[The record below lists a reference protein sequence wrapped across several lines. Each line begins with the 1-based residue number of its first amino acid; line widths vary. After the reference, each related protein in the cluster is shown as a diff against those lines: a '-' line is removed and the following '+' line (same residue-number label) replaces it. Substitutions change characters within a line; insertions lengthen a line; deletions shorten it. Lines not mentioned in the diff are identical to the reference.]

1 MTTLYLDR
9 RELSLKQEGRSLVIF
24 ENGSRRGSVPL
35 HLLERVVLRSS
46 VNLDS
51 ALLAHLAEAGV
62 GVLVFGGR
70 YGAKRALV
78 LGDWHNDAARRI
90 GQYRAYGDD
99 EWRRVWSQRLV
110 TLKVKGQARLLQRA
124 LRERPDL
131 RLPLTTAVDR
141 LDGIRTTLSREEA
154 SVERV
159 RGLEGAAAAAYF
171 EGLCPLFPEALA
183 FKGRNRRP
191 PRDPV
196 NAVLSLGYTLL
207 HAEAVLACHAV
218 GLDPLIGFYHELA
231 FGRESLASDLIEA
244 LRPRVDAWAWE
255 RFRARDLRAEDFET
269 NAGACLLGKP
279 GRRTFYATWELFA
292 RGPRRLLRRYA
303 GRLAQR
309 LAERA
314 GEVGDASAAGAPR
327 APLDIGHH
335 AGRNLP

>member
-24 ENGSRRGSVPL
+24 EDGSRRGSVPL

-51 ALLAHLAEAGV
+51 TLLAHLADAGI
-62 GVLVFGGR
+62 GVLIFGGR
-70 YGAKRALV
+70 FGAKRAVV

-90 GQYRAYGDD
+90 GQYQAFGDPH
-99 EWRRVWSQRLV
+99 WRRVWSQRLV

-131 RLPLTTAVDR
+131 RLPLTTALGR
-141 LDGIRTTLSREEA
+141 LDRIRATLA
-154 SVERV
+154 SETVSMERV

-171 EGLCPLFPEALA
+171 EGLCPLFPESLG
-183 FKGRNRRP
+183 FRGRNRRP

-207 HAEAVLACHAV
+207 HAEAVLACHGA

-231 FGRESLASDLIEA
+231 FGRESLASDLIEP

-255 RFRARDLRAEDFET
+255 RFRARELRAEDFET
-269 NAGACLLGKP
+269 TAGACLLAKG
-279 GRRTFYATWELFA
+279 GRRSFYALWEVFA

-303 GRLAQR
+303 GRLARR

-314 GEVGDASAAGAPR
+314 GEAIDTGPADARDP
-327 APLDIGHH
+327 D
-335 AGRNLP
+335 

>member
-1 MTTLYLDR
+1 LTTLYLDR
-9 RELSLKQEGRSLVIF
+9 RGLALKQEGRSLVIF
-24 ENGSRRGSVPL
+24 EDGSRRGSVPL

-51 ALLAHLAEAGV
+51 AVLAHLAEAGI

-70 YGAKRALV
+70 FGGKRALI

-90 GQYRAYGDD
+90 GQYRAYGDA
-99 EWRRVWSQRLV
+99 EWRQVWSQRLV
-110 TLKVKGQARLLQRA
+110 TLKVKGQLRLLQRA

-131 RLPLTTAVDR
+131 RLPLTTAIGR
-141 LDGIRTTLSREEA
+141 LEGIRSTLNGGA
-154 SVERV
+154 APPERV

-171 EGLCPLFPEALA
+171 EGLCNLFPESLA

-207 HAEAVLACHAV
+207 HAEAVLACHGA

-231 FGRESLASDLIEA
+231 FGRESLASDLIEP

-255 RFRARDLRAEDFET
+255 RFRTRDLRAEDFDT
-269 NAGACLLGKP
+269 NAGACLLGKA
-279 GRRTFYATWELFA
+279 GRRSFFATWERFA
-292 RGPRRLLRRYA
+292 RAPRRLLRRYTS
-303 GRLAQR
+303 RLAQR
-309 LAERA
+309 LAVPVGPGA
-314 GEVGDASAAGAPR
+314 EVVAESR
-327 APLDIGHH
+327 
-335 AGRNLP
+335 